1 MAIIFYQDFIAMI
14 FSINHQIVY
23 YLKLYMLLS
32 RILIAFYY
40 LMYPLQASF
49 FDWWKIRGKISLF
62 MLKLPQLICH
72 KNTLEFYNEK
82 KIFFNVT

>member
-1 MAIIFYQDFIAMI
+1 MIFINFSINIISFKLYIFLFMAIIFYQDFIAMI

-49 FDWWKIRGKISLF
+49 FDW
-62 MLKLPQLICH
+62 
-72 KNTLEFYNEK
+72 
-82 KIFFNVT
+82 